1 MVIGIII
8 VAVLIVFLIA
18 FIKHSSL
25 KEDVPTS
32 LNSVLKN
39 SYPNLSYKEVFRLGY
54 DNAEHLLRSMPC
66 VCFDTVELLAFLNNI
81 ARTTVIAT
89 GGNMRE
95 WGNESSE
102 FIRTKLPEGQR
113 KHYFDRYSFYL
124 GISGGEKV
132 EAVWSFSPISPAVL
146 SVPMLRAAVAFG
158 DCITNP
164 SLIEDY
170 EDGAI
175 SLYDFDAQAQFQQ
188 RFSDEFMRLVHT
200 FCVMVAGREF
210 DPPILSP
217 DEIET

>member
-1 MVIGIII
+1 MVIVLII
-8 VAVLIVFLIA
+8 VAVVVVLLLVA
-18 FIKHSSL
+18 SRRSKAQVSGS
-25 KEDVPTS
+25 S

-39 SYPNLSYKEVFRLGY
+39 SYPNLSYKEVFSLGY

-66 VCFDTVELLAFLNNI
+66 VCFDTVELLAFMNNI
-81 ARTTVIAT
+81 ARTTILAT

-95 WGNESSE
+95 WGSDSSE
-102 FIRTKLPEGQR
+102 FISSKLPEWQR
-113 KHYFDRYSFYL
+113 KHYLDRYSFYL
-124 GISGGEKV
+124 GISSGEKV
-132 EAVWSFSPISPAVL
+132 EAVWSFSPIPPSVL
-146 SVPMLRAAVAFG
+146 SVPMLRATVAFG

-164 SLIEDY
+164 SLIEYY

-175 SLYDFDAQAQFQQ
+175 SLYDFDAQAKFQQ

-217 DEIET
+217 DEMEQ

>member
-1 MVIGIII
+1 MIVGILVGVVFLAIII
-8 VAVLIVFLIA
+8 IFAKSRA
-18 FIKHSSL
+18 NKSSGASY
-25 KEDVPTS
+25 D
-32 LNSVLKN
+32 SVLKN

-89 GGNMRE
+89 GGNVRE

-132 EAVWSFSPISPAVL
+132 EAVWSFSPIPPAVL